1 MIVTVEREVVYS
13 RPSGFRPLAL
23 DLYVPDAPRALC
35 VFLHGGGWRVGDR
48 HEEPMPG
55 FYSYVAEAGLA
66 IASVDYRLSAE
77 AVYPAQS
84 SDVAAALAFLAD
96 RGLGLGL
103 GLGRTVVWGLSAGGH
118 LAALA
123 TLSAG
128 RDRIAAAV
136 CWYPPTDFD
145 ALAKDIEDAGGTGDR
160 SASSREGQLIGASL
174 DDRPDLAAA
183 ASPVH
188 HVRPGAPPFLFL
200 HGTADLAVPPRQ
212 SRRLAEALTAAGGSA
227 TVELIPG
234 AGHMF
239 PQLDEAA
246 TRALV
251 DRSVGFLLTA

>member
-1 MIVTVEREVVYS
+1 MSGTVTVSREVVYS

-23 DLYVPDAPRALC
+23 DLYVPAAPRALC

-48 HEEPMPG
+48 HEEPVPG
-55 FYSYVAEAGLA
+55 FYSYVASAGLA

-96 RGLGLGL
+96 QGPGID
-103 GLGRTVVWGLSAGGH
+103 RTVVWGLSAGGH

-123 TLSAG
+123 ALSAG
-128 RDRIAAAV
+128 REQIAAAA

-200 HGTADLAVPPRQ
+200 HGTADKAVPPRQ
-212 SRRLAEALTAAGGSA
+212 SERLAEALTSAGASA
-227 TVELIPG
+227 TVELIPD

-251 DRSVGFLLTA
+251 DRSVNFLLTA